1 MRARRIFSG
10 ASAGFVLSALAVAS
24 SAAAQAAPPAAR
36 RVELGLDGGAV
47 FGLGNRSSVSIT
59 VPGSRF
65 RVGFFS
71 PASHFSVEPAAG
83 FSYNKVKDTDGVFTY
98 TLELG
103 ALYHFGPAFI
113 PVNESGVTTAR
124 QTTPYLRPFVGL
136 DGFTGG
142 STSDNEFSLGMGLGS
157 KTVWRRDLAL
167 RFEGNVGYGF
177 SNKATRLG
185 LLAGLSYFP
194 R

>member
-1 MRARRIFSG
+1 MLTRARTGLVF
-10 ASAGFVLSALAVAS
+10 AFLAVAF
-24 SAAAQAAPPAAR
+24 SAAAQAAPAASR

-47 FGLGNRSSVSIT
+47 FGLGDRSSVSIT

-65 RVGFFS
+65 RIGFFS
-71 PASHFSVEPAAG
+71 PASHFSIEPAAG
-83 FSYNKVKDTDGVFTY
+83 FSYDKVKDTDGVFTY

-103 ALYHFGPAFI
+103 ALYHFGPGLI
-113 PVNESGVTTAR
+113 PVTESGVTTAR
-124 QTTPYLRPFVGL
+124 QTTPYLRPFLGL
-136 DGFTGG
+136 DGFSGG
-142 STSDNEFSLGMGLGS
+142 STSDNEFSLGMGLGT
-157 KTVWRRDLAL
+157 KTMWRHDIAL

-185 LLAGLSYFP
+185 LLAGISYFP

>member
-1 MRARRIFSG
+1 MRAIRILTLPSVG
-10 ASAGFVLSALAVAS
+10 LALFT
-24 SAAAQAAPPAAR
+24 AAAPVDGQTAPTAAR

-71 PASHFSVEPAAG
+71 PESHFSIEPAAG
-83 FSYNKVKDTDGVFTY
+83 FSYNKVKDTDGVFAY

-103 ALYHFGPAFI
+103 ALYHFGPALI
-113 PVNESGVTTAR
+113 PVSESGVTTAR
-124 QTTPYLRPFVGL
+124 QTTPYLRPFLGL

-142 STSDNEFSLGMGLGS
+142 NTSDNEFSLGMGLGS
-157 KTVWRRDLAL
+157 KTMFRRDIAL
-167 RFEGNVGYGF
+167 RFEGNLGYGF

-185 LLAGLSYFP
+185 LLAGISYFP